1 MQDLLQKI
9 NRYADTVEET
19 DILKQDLAKLREV
32 TLKVLKDF
40 RNWLKVVGKEKVKNF
55 WVKGYDS
62 KKTSI
67 QE

>member
-40 RNWLKVVGKEKVKNF
+40 RNWLKVVGKEKIKNF